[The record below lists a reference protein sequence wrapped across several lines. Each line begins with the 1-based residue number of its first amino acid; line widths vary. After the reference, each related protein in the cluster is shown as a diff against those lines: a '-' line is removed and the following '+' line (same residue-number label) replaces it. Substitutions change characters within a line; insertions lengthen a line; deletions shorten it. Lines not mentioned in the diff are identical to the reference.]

1 MSRDARLSRMTHV
14 IVHMALLG
22 GRETSERI
30 AQMLGTNPVVV
41 RRTMAELK
49 RCGIVDSEG
58 GRGGGWVLLRQ
69 LDDLTL
75 LDIHDALNKGRALEA
90 GVATDHP
97 TCPVERATNDVLTQA
112 FEVAEKQLLEEFGR
126 VKLSEIAK
134 RAIGRASKRTEPGR
148 CRKR

>member
-1 MSRDARLSRMTHV
+1 MSRDARLGRMTHV

-41 RRTMAELK
+41 RRTMAGLK
-49 RCGIVDSEG
+49 RCGIVSSEG

-75 LDIHDALNKGRALEA
+75 LDIHSALGKGRTFE
-90 GVATDHP
+90 GDVVADHP
-97 TCPVERATNDVLTQA
+97 TCPVERATNEALTQA
-112 FEVAEKQLLEEFGR
+112 FERAERRLLDEFGM

-134 RAIGRASKRTEPGR
+134 QALAAASKQAGHER
-148 CRKR
+148 CRKT